1 MAVKSA
7 KAVRKPSAQG
17 PASGRTQGRRLRIR
31 LVRSLIAYPKNQQ
44 AVVRGLGLRKIGS
57 EVIRPETPEIAGM
70 VRKIPHLLK
79 VEPVEEP

>member
-1 MAVKSA
+1 MAVKT
-7 KAVRKPSAQG
+7 VRTVLKPATTAAG
-17 PASGRTQGRRLRIR
+17 ARRLRIR

-57 EVIRPETPEIAGM
+57 EVVRPETPEILGM
-70 VRKIPHLLK
+70 VRKIPHLVN